1 MYVSKYPDIIRI
13 AEYYGLRNQ
22 LDKLSEELRE
32 LDLAT
37 ILAGIDLSFAD
48 RISDKG
54 MFGLLDEMADVLIMI
69 NQIAYLLDIGDDV
82 NKRIDFK
89 IDRQLHRMDEE
100 GSNDPRTGQN

>member
-1 MYVSKYPDIIRI
+1 MYISKYPDIIRI
-13 AEYYGLRNQ
+13 AEHYGLRNQ

-37 ILAGIDLSFAD
+37 IMAGIDLSFSD

-54 MFGLLDEMADVLIMI
+54 VFGLLDEMADVLIMI

-89 IDRQLHRMDEE
+89 IDRQLHRMDKE
-100 GSNDPRTGQN
+100 GSNDPGTGKN